1 MLASAG
7 QRLSSA
13 GSETFPISSDIA
25 QLAPGSGRMLPRRAS
40 LEMLELCCGQ
50 LLGTASRKLDV

>member
-13 GSETFPISSDIA
+13 GSETLLISSDIA
-25 QLAPGSGRMLPRRAS
+25 QLAPGSERMLPKRAS
-40 LEMLELCCGQ
+40 LEMLGLCFGQ